1 MGRIITGKAVVP
13 GRAEAPALV
22 ADEPISFWG
31 GYDHRTGE
39 ITDRRHS
46 LCGENAAGKVLAVPF
61 TRGSST
67 TTAVLLEALRNN
79 TAPAGIITTGVDT
92 FFALAC
98 IVAQVMYGSSIPV
111 IAVSRADFDRLES
124 RTEISINERGEISL
138 P

>member
-1 MGRIITGKAVVP
+1 MGRIIAGKAVVP
-13 GRAEAPALV
+13 GRAEAAALV

-31 GYDHRTGE
+31 GYDYLTGE

-46 LCGENAAGKVLAVPF
+46 LYGENAAGKVLAVPF

-67 TTAVLLEALRNN
+67 TTAVLMEALRNN
-79 TAPAGIITTGVDT
+79 TAPAGIITTEVDT

-98 IVAQVMYGSSIPV
+98 IVSQVMYGSSIPV
-111 IAVSRADFDRLES
+111 IAVSRIDFDMLES
-124 RTEISINERGEISL
+124 GTEISINERGEISL